1 MSSPAHNY
9 KITPQAS
16 RHVKEHEEITMT
28 TSPGESDVVL
38 IASDAVMSNIPP
50 RTRDVPEVTVT
61 AVAAEED
68 DIPLA
73 TMELVPQESCQE
85 SSIERRPAIVCVTV
99 LKSKE
104 RNRIVGI
111 LLRAA
116 DDVLRIVEIKRGG
129 LFDETP
135 IKVGDHVLSVNNIS
149 CEQMNVTHVSRLIQR
164 AKQSVTVVVHRPDG
178 DPYLVSTTITKPE
191 PACRVGVGVQ
201 IYNGSLRISSID
213 PSGLFA
219 GSILKIGDKVV
230 SICDISCG
238 CMDAN
243 AAIELIRQEE
253 QAVTIVTW
261 TEAEAGVVVAATK
274 AIPFITRYKMFLP
287 CLFSILLLTIISLI
301 VALTNRDSHSSSDE
315 EDRPCRNLYG
325 QPIPY
330 C

>member
-1 MSSPAHNY
+1 LSAPSTLY
-9 KITPQAS
+9 Y
-16 RHVKEHEEITMT
+16 VKEHEEIMIT

-38 IASDAVMSNIPP
+38 IRVASDALMSNITP
-50 RTRDVPEVTVT
+50 RARDVPEVIVT
-61 AVAAEED
+61 AVAKEED

-73 TMELVPQESCQE
+73 TMELVPQESCPE
-85 SSIERRPAIVCVTV
+85 STIERTPAIISVTV

-104 RNRIVGI
+104 RNRSVGI
-111 LLRAA
+111 LLREA

-149 CEQMNVTHVSRLIQR
+149 CEQMNVTRVSRLIQR
-164 AKQSVTVVVHRPDG
+164 AKHSVTLVVRRPDG
-178 DPYLVSTTITKPE
+178 DPYLVSTTVTKPE
-191 PACRVGVGVQ
+191 AACRVGVGVQ

-230 SICDISCG
+230 SICDISCA

-253 QAVTIVTW
+253 RVLTIVTW
-261 TEAEAGVVVAATK
+261 TEAEVGVVVAATK
-274 AIPFITRYKMFLP
+274 AIPFITRYKMVLLA
-287 CLFSILLLTIISLI
+287 CLFSILLLTIIFLI
-301 VALTNRDSHSSSDE
+301 VALTSRDSNFSSDE
-315 EDRPCRNLYG
+315 GDRPCRNLHG

>member
-1 MSSPAHNY
+1 
-9 KITPQAS
+9 
-16 RHVKEHEEITMT
+16 
-28 TSPGESDVVL
+28 
-38 IASDAVMSNIPP
+38 
-50 RTRDVPEVTVT
+50 VT
-61 AVAAEED
+61 AVAADED

-73 TMELVPQESCQE
+73 TMELVPQKSCQE
-85 SSIERRPAIVCVTV
+85 STIERTPAIICVAV

-104 RNRIVGI
+104 KNSSTGI
-111 LLRAA
+111 LLRDA
-116 DDVLRIVEIKRGG
+116 DDVLQIVEIKRGG
-129 LFDETP
+129 LFDGTP

-149 CEQMNVTHVSRLIQR
+149 CEQMNATRVSRLIQR
-164 AKQSVTVVVHRPDG
+164 AKHSVTLVVHRPDG
-178 DPYLVSTTITKPE
+178 DPYLVSTTVTKPE

-201 IYNGSLRISSID
+201 IYNGSLRISSVD

-219 GSILKIGDKVV
+219 GSILKIGDKIV
-230 SICDISCG
+230 SICDISCT

-261 TEAEAGVVVAATK
+261 TEAETGVVIAATK
-274 AIPFITRYKMFLP
+274 AIPFIIQYKMFLP

-301 VALTNRDSHSSSDE
+301 VALTSRDSHSSSDE
-315 EDRPCRNLYG
+315 GDHPCKNLYG

>member
-1 MSSPAHNY
+1 MA
-9 KITPQAS
+9 
-16 RHVKEHEEITMT
+16 
-28 TSPGESDVVL
+28 TSPEDSDVVL
-38 IASDAVMSNIPP
+38 IATDAVFMS
-50 RTRDVPEVTVT
+50 DLSSQGVSEVSVT
-61 AVAAEED
+61 AVAATED
-68 DIPLA
+68 DGIPLA

-85 SSIERRPAIVCVTV
+85 SRIERRPAIICVTV
-99 LKSKE
+99 LKSKKSSSSAG
-104 RNRIVGI
+104 V
-111 LLRAA
+111 LLEEA
-116 DDVLRIVEIKRGG
+116 DEVLRIVEIERES

-135 IKVGDHVLSVNNIS
+135 IMVGDHVLSVNNIS
-149 CEQMNVTHVSRLIQR
+149 CEQMNAARASRLIQR
-164 AKQSVTVVVHRPDG
+164 AKGSVTIVVHRPDG
-178 DPYLVSTTITKPE
+178 DPYLVSTTTMKPE
-191 PACRVGVGVQ
+191 PTCRVGVGVH

-230 SICDISCG
+230 SICDISCA

-253 QAVTIVTW
+253 RTVTIVTW

-274 AIPFITRYKMFLP
+274 AIPCITRYKMFLP
-287 CLFSILLLTIISLI
+287 CLCSIILLTIISLI
-301 VALTNRDSHSSSDE
+301 VALTSRDSHSSDDD